1 MEWARNNVLLW
12 ATDLE
17 LVPEEIKNQLSHIS
31 FTGKMKNW
39 VSGICPCR
47 LRETYLLNVGFV

>member
-31 FTGKMKNW
+31 FTGK
-39 VSGICPCR
+39 CR
-47 LRETYLLNVGFV
+47 IGYQGFALADYAKHIYLT